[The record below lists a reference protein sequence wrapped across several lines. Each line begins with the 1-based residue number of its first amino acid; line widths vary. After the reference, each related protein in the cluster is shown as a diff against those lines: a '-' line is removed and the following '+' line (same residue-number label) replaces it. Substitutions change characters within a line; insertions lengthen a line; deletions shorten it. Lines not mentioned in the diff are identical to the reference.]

1 MPWNVQ
7 VATWTSNNRYPGV
20 FRTLQGRIAQ
30 KAGAGL
36 GQGRLKVLSFGC
48 STGSELSSLR
58 SYFPDALL
66 YGCDVNADALHS
78 AVDALLMDEAV
89 IFKSTPENI
98 KNHGPFDI
106 ILAMSVLCRFPESM
120 SRNLLDLSTIYPFED
135 FNRTIRFLSDNLRTG
150 GILCLYNTNHDFAR
164 SDVAAQFRAVR
175 SPLLASN
182 GFVDKFD
189 VKGQRMTWCEQ
200 IGPYYV
206 HRIRRSPDFDEQFDF
221 TGCIFEKADHDKSD
235 IFVPIDSPLTNDR
248 FDPPQQYKFGPDLT
262 ICAREG
268 FIATALGYWFEEGV
282 DGHQIVRSW
291 HRTTS
296 SGLVKKQPCWT
307 ITSDASIRNVLLTEP
322 DAQLSRQR
330 HEIERP
336 HRRRVISSLKSKFRA
351 RLNSFW
357 ASDF

>member
-1 MPWNVQ
+1 MLWNAQ
-7 VATWTSNNRYPGV
+7 AETWTSNNRYPGV

-30 KAGAGL
+30 KIGAGL
-36 GQGRLKVLSFGC
+36 GQGKLKVLSFGC
-48 STGSELSSLR
+48 SIGSELSSLR
-58 SYFPDALL
+58 CYFPEALI
-66 YGCDVNADALHS
+66 YGCDVNAAALHS

-89 IFKSTPENI
+89 IFESTPENI

-120 SRNLLDLSTIYPFED
+120 SRELLDLSTIFRFED
-135 FNRTIRFLSDNLRTG
+135 FNRTIKVLSDNLRAG
-150 GILCLYNTNHDFAR
+150 GILCLYNTNHDFAQ

-189 VKGQRMTWCEQ
+189 VKGQRMTWCEP

-248 FDPPQQYKFGPDLT
+248 FDPPQQYKFGPDLSL
-262 ICAREG
+262 CARDG
-268 FIATALGYWFEEGV
+268 LIATALGYWFEESAGR
-282 DGHQIVRSW
+282 HQIVRAW
-291 HRTTS
+291 YRTTS
-296 SGLVKKQPCWT
+296 NGLVKKQPGWT
-307 ITSDASIRNVLLTEP
+307 ITSDASNSNVLQTEQ
-322 DAQLSRQR
+322 DAQLLHLR
-330 HEIERP
+330 HESKRP
-336 HRRRVISSLKSKFRA
+336 YRRRVISLLKRSVRD
-351 RLNSFW
+351 RLLSFLGE
-357 ASDF
+357 